1 MQIASRNCS
10 KKFYSIIYPPTPPGK
25 TKKKK
30 NESRTMWSIR
40 QTHRGETVL
49 RSFATQCS
57 ALTTLYVQ
65 SLLPV
70 VKARSAVKK
79 ADPMGSVL
87 NTVDHTQVS
96 SNRSQTEDRSKWK
109 MDKSPFMAYL
119 EAIEAVLSFRC
130 RCVALLLFSII
141 LCIHCL
147 QTCKLGF
154 EHALVNV
161 SLPLS
166 PKQNDVIQKDFSKL
180 KSIVALFLDSV
191 FFMHWCRF

>member
-1 MQIASRNCS
+1 M
-10 KKFYSIIYPPTPPGK
+10 
-25 TKKKK
+25 
-30 NESRTMWSIR
+30 
-40 QTHRGETVL
+40 L

-65 SLLPV
+65 SPLPV

-119 EAIEAVLSFRC
+119 EAIEAVL
-130 RCVALLLFSII
+130 
-141 LCIHCL
+141 
-147 QTCKLGF
+147 
-154 EHALVNV
+154 
-161 SLPLS
+161 
-166 PKQNDVIQKDFSKL
+166 
-180 KSIVALFLDSV
+180 
-191 FFMHWCRF
+191 